1 MHLRFGAVPCSCHKL
16 HSRSG
21 FLFCDGHM
29 AILLQ
34 TFVSICFDMHV
45 LETSVSFSVELTAL
59 CICAFFLNIHFF
71 SPFFVSGGQC

>member
-1 MHLRFGAVPCSCHKL
+1 MHLRFGAVPCACHKS

-34 TFVSICFDMHV
+34 TSVSIYSGYV

-59 CICAFFLNIHFF
+59 CICAFFLKIDFF
-71 SPFFVSGGQC
+71 CPFFVSPGQC